1 MKKIYLFALS
11 LLSLVSCGDFDEI
24 NTNPDTP
31 TVVTPSF
38 LATQIILKTTESTTG
53 KWFIADSWLVKQ
65 TTFTEH
71 LEWYLYNKFERTDF
85 DDYSILTD
93 ADKMREIADA
103 NESMKEAEK
112 KAYEGL
118 NLFVRSYAL
127 YGMTMAMG
135 DIPSSNIKYIDNQ
148 LVTVIKIQMICKCK
162 YKTI

>member
-71 LEWYLYNKFERTDF
+71 LDGICIINLKEQ
-85 DDYSILTD
+85 IL
-93 ADKMREIADA
+93 MI
-103 NESMKEAEK
+103 
-112 KAYEGL
+112 
-118 NLFVRSYAL
+118 
-127 YGMTMAMG
+127 
-135 DIPSSNIKYIDNQ
+135 
-148 LVTVIKIQMICKCK
+148 IQF
-162 YKTI
+162 